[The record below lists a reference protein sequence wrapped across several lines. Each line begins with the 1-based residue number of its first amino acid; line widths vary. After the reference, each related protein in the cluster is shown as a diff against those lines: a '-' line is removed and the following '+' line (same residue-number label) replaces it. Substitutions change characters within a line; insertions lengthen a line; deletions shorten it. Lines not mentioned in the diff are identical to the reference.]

1 MTLIPIMI
9 IVNWL
14 PCATSL
20 SPPMVMEMMTDALL
34 QARATAPLPCLAL
47 CQPPYTVSHG
57 HFALFYKYRHRQKM
71 EVKTLRNTGKQF
83 WAEHGEILAVCA
95 VIGR

>member
-9 IVNWL
+9 IVIINWL

-47 CQPPYTVSHG
+47 CQPPYTVSHE
-57 HFALFYKYRHRQKM
+57 HFALFYKYGHIY
-71 EVKTLRNTGKQF
+71 LF
-83 WAEHGEILAVCA
+83 
-95 VIGR
+95 